1 MSHRS
6 VEQFLGRL
14 ATDPD
19 LRRRLR
25 HDPHA
30 TVAAFQDEGHELSA
44 IEREALARTA
54 PDAVETFAA
63 SLDGRIQRSAHEVR
77 S

>member
-25 HDPHA
+25 QDA
-30 TVAAFQDEGHELSA
+30 QAAVAAFQDEGHEMSA
-44 IEREALARTA
+44 VECDALARVTPEA
-54 PDAVETFAA
+54 AESFAA
-63 SLDGRIQRSAHEVR
+63 TLDGRIQRTAHGGR
-77 S
+77 